1 MKLKRIFDDH
11 GEWCYHVPSSS
22 SDDEYQC
29 SLYGGWYRCT
39 CMDFQTR
46 RMKGRM
52 GVPEDE
58 KDNVCK
64 HIKEVDKWRKSGNAS
79 A

>member
-1 MKLKRIFDDH
+1 MKRIFDDH

-46 RMKGRM
+46 RMNGRM
-52 GVPEDE
+52 GLPEDE
-58 KDNVCK
+58 
-64 HIKEVDKWRKSGNAS
+64 
-79 A
+79 